1 MDDLI
6 DEVIWEDGSEQLR
19 FTVSEFRGKMYLSL
33 RYWYLTFEEDWAPT
47 TKGVTLP
54 YNTDTVTYLVEAF
67 SKILSK
73 TENELYFNLP
83 R

>member
-54 YNTDTVTYLVEAF
+54 YNQDTVTYLVEAF

>member
-33 RYWYLTFEEDWAPT
+33 SYWYLTFEEDWAPT

-54 YNTDTVTYLVEAF
+54 YNPDTVTYLVEAF

>member
-19 FTVSEFRGKMYLSL
+19 FTVSEFSGKMYLSL

-54 YNTDTVTYLVEAF
+54 YNPDTVTYLVEAF

>member
-19 FTVSEFRGKMYLSL
+19 FTVSEFRGKMYISL

-54 YNTDTVTYLVEAF
+54 YTPDTVTYLVEAF